1 MSVEPAHYDFWDFHC
16 GATVLY
22 KGLVHVV
29 YFNKGALIRFA
40 CSRINGGQLA
50 GRRGCKPL
58 RNAIVTCFDC
68 IVSDRVWEDR
78 VTYMRYLAEAE
89 QRQAEYREAGLA

>member
-1 MSVEPAHYDFWDFHC
+1 MTVVPEHYDFWDFCC

-29 YFNKGALIRFA
+29 YFNKGALIRFQ
-40 CSRINGGQLA
+40 CSRIKGGQLA
-50 GRRGCKPL
+50 GRRGCKPV
-58 RNAIVTCFDC
+58 RCATVTCLDC
-68 IVSDRVWEDR
+68 IAHDRTWHDVA
-78 VTYMRYLAEAE
+78 TYKQFIAEAE